1 MIGGVILAA
10 GYSSRM
16 GDFKPLLP
24 VAGVPALRR
33 SIECLSAAGAAVAVV
48 TGHRHEALAPLIKA
62 CGAEELYNPDYD
74 AGMFTS
80 VLAGVGH
87 FASLGAEGVL
97 LLPCDCAAVPKEAVR
112 QLIACAGNKGEYALP
127 TYGEHNGHPLWIP
140 ARYFDEILHYDG
152 PGGLKGARS
161 LHADTL
167 LRLPMP
173 WEGTVL
179 DMDTPED
186 YAALCAYAADD
197 GLAERVKNRRFFLVR
212 HGVTELH
219 SGKVVMGK
227 YDAHLSDIGKAQMR
241 SAGEALAGYPIEA
254 KALYHSPLRRARDS
268 TALVN
273 RSLGLPAVEVAD
285 FSEISLGA
293 WDGRLIADVQR
304 EFPEE
309 YARRGE
315 YLMSYRYDED
325 SESFYMVQYRVR
337 KALNE
342 ILKADDSRDIF
353 IVTHAGV
360 IKCLYGLLHGRDI
373 DWAFP
378 VCRPEKGEITVV
390 ETGAGMNR

>member
-16 GDFKPLLP
+16 GEFKPLLP
-24 VAGVPALRR
+24 VGGVPALGR
-33 SIECLSAAGAAVAVV
+33 STECLKAAGAAVAVV
-48 TGHRHEALAPLIKA
+48 TGHRHEELTALIEA

-80 VLAGVGH
+80 VLTGIRH
-87 FASLGAEGVL
+87 FAALGAEGAL

-112 QLIACAGNKGEYALP
+112 QLIACAGDRGEYALP
-127 TYGEHNGHPLWIP
+127 TYENRNGHPLWIP
-140 ARYFDEILHYDG
+140 GRYFDEILHYDG

-173 WEGTVL
+173 WEGTVM

-186 YAALCAYAADD
+186 YRALCEYAADD
-197 GLAERVKNRRFFLVR
+197 GLTERIRNRRFFLVR
-212 HGVTELH
+212 HGATELH

-227 YDAHLSDIGKAQMR
+227 YDVHLSDIGRAQML
-241 SAGEALAGYPIEA
+241 SAGEALKAYKPEA

-268 TALVN
+268 AALVN
-273 RSLGLPAVEVAD
+273 RSLGLPPTEVPD

-293 WDGRLIADVQR
+293 WDGQLIADVQR
-304 EFPEE
+304 EYPKE

-315 YLMSYRYDED
+315 YLMSYRFDED
-325 SESFYMVQYRVR
+325 SESFYMVQHRVR
-337 KALNE
+337 KALNA
-342 ILKADDSRDIF
+342 ILRADDSRDIV

-360 IKCLYGLLHGRDI
+360 IKCLYGLLHGKSI
-373 DWAFP
+373 DWAFSA
-378 VCRPEKGEITVV
+378 CRPEKGEVTIV
-390 ETGAGMNR
+390 ETGS